1 MSVAY
6 ILKYH
11 GAEIELR
18 PVAGTVVAIKPPEVR
33 QEYPFATLAL
43 TAALAAGLDMSQVTW
58 EPVESAVLTA

>member
-11 GAEIELR
+11 GAEISLM

-43 TAALAAGLDMSQVTW
+43 PPRSLPGW
-58 EPVESAVLTA
+58 I